1 MHEPDSEI
9 LYDPDDRSTTRPLL
23 LFSFYSFQ
31 LQCIK
36 SADSDKKKEVSFY
49 LLMPKKAPVVD
60 PFGFSQNQFRKFSL
74 LSMII
79 L

>member
-9 LYDPDDRSTTRPLL
+9 LYDPDDRSTNRPL
-23 LFSFYSFQ
+23 FFFFFYSFQ
-31 LQCIK
+31 LRCIK
-36 SADSDKKKEVSFY
+36 SADSEKKEVSFY
-49 LLMPKKAPVVD
+49 LLITKKAPVVD
-60 PFGFSQNQFRKFSL
+60 PFGYSQNQFREFSF